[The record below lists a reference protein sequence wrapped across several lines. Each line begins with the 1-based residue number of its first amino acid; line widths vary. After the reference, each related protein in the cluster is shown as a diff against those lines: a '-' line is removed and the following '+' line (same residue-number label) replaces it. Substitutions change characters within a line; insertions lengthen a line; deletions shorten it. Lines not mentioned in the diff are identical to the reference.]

1 MLVVEKTRHIEAQI
15 TGTGTDTVISLIKE
29 HYPDAAVFDDDNGYE
44 NWDETDIAKEIRTN
58 KTPGKLLNA
67 YRIRAGLTVTELAKA
82 AGTKYPNISAME
94 NDRRAIGLDMAR
106 RLGKALNVDYQKF
119 LGA

>member
-1 MLVVEKTRHIEAQI
+1 MNK
-15 TGTGTDTVISLIKE
+15 
-29 HYPDAAVFDDDNGYE
+29 

-94 NDRRAIGLDMAR
+94 NDRRAIGLDMSR

-119 LGA
+119 LE